1 MINVVDIMRLQPDSE
16 HPHGLSDHEFDSL
29 FTTDKPVIFAYHGYP
44 WLIHRLTYR
53 RTNHAQMHVRGFKE
67 RGTTTTPF
75 DMVMLNDLDRFH
87 LVIDV
92 IDRVEGLANRAAAL
106 RQRMV
111 DARLAARRY
120 TREHGEDDPDI
131 SGWTWDSDYRSNS
144 KSSGHAQREPRKS
157 PVNWPAMSEQAV
169 APHPHPVVGQLAALH
184 HFRTYVDIGVVVVVL
199 ALTNLIAHFTTPWAS
214 IATVPAAAVGLVI
227 LVRSRGLGWAEL
239 GLSREHWKAG
249 AGYAV
254 AAVAVVL
261 SVIAIGMLLPW
272 TRPMFMNNNYATVSG
287 ALIAS
292 MIIIPLQTVIP
303 EELAFRGV
311 LHGALN
317 RAWGFR
323 GVAAA
328 GSLLFGL
335 WHIATSLGLTSSNVG
350 FTRLFGG
357 GLLGTVAG
365 VVLAVAATAVAGFV
379 FTWLR
384 RRSGSLIAP
393 IALHWSLNG
402 LGALAAALVWH
413 LST

>member
-1 MINVVDIMRLQPDSE
+1 V
-16 HPHGLSDHEFDSL
+16 
-29 FTTDKPVIFAYHGYP
+29 
-44 WLIHRLTYR
+44 
-53 RTNHAQMHVRGFKE
+53 
-67 RGTTTTPF
+67 
-75 DMVMLNDLDRFH
+75 
-87 LVIDV
+87 
-92 IDRVEGLANRAAAL
+92 
-106 RQRMV
+106 
-111 DARLAARRY
+111 
-120 TREHGEDDPDI
+120 
-131 SGWTWDSDYRSNS
+131 
-144 KSSGHAQREPRKS
+144 
-157 PVNWPAMSEQAV
+157 SEQAV
-169 APHPHPVVGQLAALH
+169 VPHPHPVVGQLAALH
-184 HFRTYVDIGVVVVVL
+184 HMRTYVDIGVVVVVL
-199 ALTNLIAHFTTPWAS
+199 ALTNVIAHFTTPWAS
-214 IATVPAAAVGLVI
+214 IATVPASAVGLVV
-227 LVRSRGLGWAEL
+227 LVRSRGLAWAEL

-254 AAVAVVL
+254 AAVAVVG
-261 SVIAIGMLLPW
+261 SVIAIGLLLPF
-272 TRPMFMNNNYATVSG
+272 TRQMFMNNNYATVSG

-357 GLLGTVAG
+357 GLLGTIAG
-365 VVLAVAATAVAGFV
+365 VVLAVAATAFAGFV

>member
-1 MINVVDIMRLQPDSE
+1 MSVAAEISDQP
-16 HPHGLSDHEFDSL
+16 HPLVQQLSALH
-29 FTTDKPVIFAYHGYP
+29 
-44 WLIHRLTYR
+44 
-53 RTNHAQMHVRGFKE
+53 
-67 RGTTTTPF
+67 
-75 DMVMLNDLDRFH
+75 RFH
-87 LVIDV
+87 TYID
-92 IDRVEGLANRAAAL
+92 IA
-106 RQRMV
+106 
-111 DARLAARRY
+111 
-120 TREHGEDDPDI
+120 
-131 SGWTWDSDYRSNS
+131 
-144 KSSGHAQREPRKS
+144 
-157 PVNWPAMSEQAV
+157 
-169 APHPHPVVGQLAALH
+169 
-184 HFRTYVDIGVVVVVL
+184 VVVIVL
-199 ALTNLIAHFTTPWAS
+199 AVTNVIAHFTTPWAS
-214 IATVPAAAVGLVI
+214 IATVPAAALGLLI

-239 GLSREHWKAG
+239 GLSREHWRSG

-254 AAVAVVL
+254 AAVAVVM
-261 SVIAIGMLLPW
+261 SVIAVGLLLPW
-272 TRPMFMNNNYATVSG
+272 TRPMFMNNNYATISG

-292 MIIIPLQTVIP
+292 MVIIPLQTVIP

-311 LHGALN
+311 LHGALG

-357 GLLGTVAG
+357 GLVGTVAG

-402 LGALAAALVWH
+402 MGALAAALVWH